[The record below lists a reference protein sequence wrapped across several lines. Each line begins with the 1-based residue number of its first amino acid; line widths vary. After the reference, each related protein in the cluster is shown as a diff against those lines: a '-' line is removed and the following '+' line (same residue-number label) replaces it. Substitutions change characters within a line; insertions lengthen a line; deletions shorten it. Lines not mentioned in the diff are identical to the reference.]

1 MDQNVVVIECNAT
14 LNCNAAELCRIK
26 HITPNLEGMI
36 YRVVKHVK
44 IDALMDDIDDIAGL
58 TVHPTWASWWT
69 NQASYFL
76 VGFP

>member
-1 MDQNVVVIECNAT
+1 MDQNVVVIECNAM
-14 LNCNAAELCRIK
+14 LNCNAAEMCRIK

-44 IDALMDDIDDIAGL
+44 IDALMDVIAGL
-58 TVHPTWASWWT
+58 GGQ
-69 NQASYFL
+69 NQASCFL